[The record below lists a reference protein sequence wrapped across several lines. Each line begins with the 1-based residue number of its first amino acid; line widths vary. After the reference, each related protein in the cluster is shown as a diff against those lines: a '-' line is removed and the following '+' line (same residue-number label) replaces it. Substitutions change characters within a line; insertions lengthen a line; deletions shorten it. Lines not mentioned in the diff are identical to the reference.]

1 MKTFLLFIIFISSLN
16 ASAIVNEIGF
26 DFGYDIQKYGSTRQN
41 SIVSRSYSGGI
52 SSYIFS
58 TTAIDLNF
66 SSSTDTTTEN
76 NRYNVATGYDI
87 VGQQNRV
94 KTTVYGLGI
103 KQALASKTSALVP
116 LISVGYARQF
126 VDYTTDITIENTTS
140 KARSIASSG
149 TTKERTDSVF
159 ASFVLQL
166 KLTDQFSLK
175 GSVKT
180 IFPAFEF
187 NKAKDDLKYLAGFS
201 WMF

>member
-1 MKTFLLFIIFISSLN
+1 MKTLILFSTIIFSNFSY
-16 ASAIVNEIGF
+16 AIVNEIGF
-26 DFGYDIQKYGSTRQN
+26 DFGYDIQKYGSSRQN

-52 SSYIFS
+52 SSYIFTS
-58 TTAIDLNF
+58 TAIDLNF
-66 SSSTDTTTEN
+66 SNSQDTTTEN

-94 KTTVYGLGI
+94 KTTVYGIGI
-103 KQALASKTSALVP
+103 KQALAPKTSFIVP

-126 VDYTTDITIENTTS
+126 VDYTTDITVENTTT
-140 KARSIASSG
+140 KARSIVSSG
-149 TTKERTDSVF
+149 SSKERTDSVF

-166 KLTDQFSLK
+166 KLTDRFSLK

-187 NKAKDDLKYLAGFS
+187 SKAKDDMKYLVGFS

>member
-52 SSYIFS
+52 SSYVFS

-126 VDYTTDITIENTTS
+126 VDYTTDITIENTTT